1 MADIKKEQE
10 REELHKAIWGIA
22 DELRGS
28 VDGWDF
34 KSYVLGIMFYR
45 YISENL
51 CNFIND
57 NEKKSGNK
65 TFNYAELDDKKAKA
79 IKDEIVKIKG
89 FFLLPS
95 ELFENV
101 RKKAANDEN
110 LNMTLEQIFKNIESS
125 AKGTD
130 TEKDIQGLFEDVDV
144 NSNKLGNTVANR
156 NKKLVKL
163 LDGIGDMKLG
173 DYQDNTIDA
182 FGDAYE
188 YLMSMYASNAGKSG
202 GEFFTPQE
210 VSELLTKIAIVGKK
224 EINKI
229 YDPACGS
236 GSLLLKAAKIL
247 GKDKIRNGFFGQE
260 INL

>member
-1 MADIKKEQE
+1 
-10 REELHKAIWGIA
+10 
-22 DELRGS
+22 
-28 VDGWDF
+28 
-34 KSYVLGIMFYR
+34 MFYR

-57 NEKKSGNK
+57 NERNSGNK

-79 IKDEIVKIKG
+79 IKSDIVKIKG

-101 RKKAANDEN
+101 RKNASSDEN

-260 INL
+260 INLTTYNLCRINMFLHDIDPRKFNIHNGDTLIEPS